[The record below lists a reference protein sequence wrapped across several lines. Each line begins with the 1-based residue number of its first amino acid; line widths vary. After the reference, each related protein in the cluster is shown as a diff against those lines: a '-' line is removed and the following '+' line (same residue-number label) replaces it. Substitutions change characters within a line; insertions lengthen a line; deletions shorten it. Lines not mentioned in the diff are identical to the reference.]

1 MIANRINE
9 PGTLLQDNEQP
20 LFWAAPTLLQKK
32 TLNTLHH
39 PFKESTMIIV
49 DWIHAVAGFFILIS
63 LALGFDSAANPL
75 FVSRYWLLLT
85 AFVGAN
91 LLQFGF
97 TKFCPLATILK
108 KLGVPES
115 R

>member
-1 MIANRINE
+1 MVVNDFIHVIA
-9 PGTLLQDNEQP
+9 G
-20 LFWAAPTLLQKK
+20 
-32 TLNTLHH
+32 
-39 PFKESTMIIV
+39 M
-49 DWIHAVAGFFILIS
+49 FILIT
-63 LALGFDSAANPL
+63 LALGTWVHP
-75 FVSRYWLLLT
+75 YWYFGT

-91 LLQFGF
+91 LFQFGF